1 MACTNVWFGFVEK
14 ALQEQYRSANKHY
27 PSSLSFTT
35 VVVAAE
41 LEAELKRES
50 ESCAV
55 GRRAAELFVE
65 GNCTVTLS
73 KEMSPFPSF
82 RHLVTE
88 MKATNYSH

>member
-1 MACTNVWFGFVEK
+1 MEK

-41 LEAELKRES
+41 LEAELERES

-73 KEMSPFPSF
+73 KE
-82 RHLVTE
+82 R
-88 MKATNYSH
+88 

>member
-1 MACTNVWFGFVEK
+1 MEK

-35 VVVAAE
+35 VVAAE
-41 LEAELKRES
+41 LEAELERES

-65 GNCTVTLS
+65 GNCTVTLLKRDES
-73 KEMSPFPSF
+73 ISQFSPLSYGD
-82 RHLVTE
+82 E
-88 MKATNYSH
+88 SH